1 MAQVRR
7 MRDADAL
14 LKGTL
19 GPEWCREISA
29 DSSLHRMLKGR
40 ALRAK
45 MRAGAVHVVD
55 GESARRAVDM
65 LCARWSARGMLDDSE
80 IKGREAF
87 REPLESLV
95 PAAIG
100 G

>member
-45 MRAGAVHVVD
+45 MRAGAVNVVD

-65 LCARWSARGMLDDSE
+65 LCARWSARGILDDSE
-80 IKGREAF
+80 IEGRNLSET
-87 REPLESLV
+87 PSSL
-95 PAAIG
+95 
-100 G
+100 

>member
-19 GPEWCREISA
+19 GPEWCREFSA

-40 ALRAK
+40 VLRAK

-55 GESARRAVDM
+55 GESAPLANNM
-65 LCARWSARGMLDDSE
+65 LCARWSARGILDDSE
-80 IKGREAF
+80 IEGRNLSET
-87 REPLESLV
+87 PSSL
-95 PAAIG
+95 
-100 G
+100 